1 MGKSRYRLEY
11 WDDIRFLLAVAKTG
25 SYAAAAK
32 ELFTNTSTISRRMH
46 RLEHFLGAKLFDRH
60 ARGMRPTPTGMA
72 LIEHAKPM
80 ETTVNRI
87 ETYLAGSDQE
97 IPGKISISATDGIA
111 TNWLTPTLADF
122 QQQYPEV
129 QIELVICFRPVDL
142 RNREADIAIRLF
154 EPMDTNIEAEKV
166 GVMHVSLFASQKY
179 VNRYGVPKSLD
190 DLKNH
195 RIVNSD
201 GYDVTTELRWWSQ
214 LISNHKHV
222 SFQANSSSAF
232 LTAIKEGYGVGMLPT
247 FYRYVAPDL
256 VRFPMDLNC
265 YVSIWLASHKETN
278 KNVRTRLV
286 LDFFRKRF
294 AQDRADWFS

>member
-129 QIELVICFRPVDL
+129 QILT
-142 RNREADIAIRLF
+142 RN
-154 EPMDTNIEAEKV
+154 
-166 GVMHVSLFASQKY
+166 
-179 VNRYGVPKSLD
+179 
-190 DLKNH
+190 
-195 RIVNSD
+195 
-201 GYDVTTELRWWSQ
+201 
-214 LISNHKHV
+214 SN
-222 SFQANSSSAF
+222 
-232 LTAIKEGYGVGMLPT
+232 T
-247 FYRYVAPDL
+247 
-256 VRFPMDLNC
+256 
-265 YVSIWLASHKETN
+265 
-278 KNVRTRLV
+278 
-286 LDFFRKRF
+286 
-294 AQDRADWFS
+294 